1 MDGVIADIKSKR
13 DMRNTQK
20 IKHFKPKK
28 KTSNQKTDQVA
39 FPILKANA
47 LKRKSNQ
54 DKQDIKQLENP
65 ISLLEKEEERN
76 KCK

>member
-20 IKHFKPKK
+20 IKHFKTK

-47 LKRKSNQ
+47 VKRKSNQ
-54 DKQDIKQLENP
+54 EKQDWKILFPYWKRKR
-65 ISLLEKEEERN
+65 KETN
-76 KCK
+76 VND